1 MRKRKPHYIVIGGG
15 LAGLAATMKLCE
27 DKAKVTLVSYQPVK
41 RSHSVC
47 AQGGINAAI
56 DTKGE
61 GDSPEMHFYDTVKGG
76 DFLANQPLVRDM
88 CHQAPAIIHLMDRL
102 GVAFNRT
109 PEGHLEFRR
118 FGGTLYSRTAFA
130 GATTGQQLLYA
141 LDEQVRRY
149 EHDGQVKKLEWHE
162 YLSAVLDSENIC
174 RGAVLNDLRT
184 GEIFTVKG
192 DAVVLATGGPSQVYG
207 KTTGSTV
214 CNGAATTSAY
224 LQGAKYANGEFIQV
238 HPTAIPG
245 QDKLRL
251 MSESARGEGGRIWV
265 PKKANDSRDPLTIPE
280 EERYY
285 FLEENH
291 PRFGNLVPRDVAS
304 REIHDVVYNKELGVG
319 GQPMV
324 YLDLTHQ
331 SAGFL
336 EHRLGGILDIYSKFT
351 GEDPKK
357 VPMKIFPAVH
367 YSMGGIWTDYE
378 DDGNGLIDH
387 QSPRNQMTSI
397 QGLYA
402 AGECDYQFHGAN
414 RLGANSLLSCI
425 YTGLM
430 MGPGLISYSQ
440 NLRTHFEDV
449 PSTVFDQARDQWQ
462 ERMQGFK
469 QMNGKENPYVLHQD
483 MGNILLANVLI
494 VRENSKLE
502 NALTEINDLETRLKD
517 VQCLD
522 TTHWSNPA
530 PSMIQQLHCQIQLA
544 KIITRGALTR
554 NEFRGAHYKP
564 EFDLNQPKD
573 FDPHEYVEYIEKKQY
588 GEVQEEEFPSGHAA
602 YMKRFEKCNERWLK
616 TTIAEHKNNQPEISF
631 EEVNT
636 SLVQPRP
643 RKYD

>member
-1 MRKRKPHYIVIGGG
+1 MRKRRPQYIVIGGG

-27 DKAKVTLVSYQPVK
+27 DKAKVILVSYQAVK
-41 RSHSVC
+41 RSHSAC

-61 GDSPEMHFYDTVKGG
+61 GDSPETHFYDTVKGG
-76 DFLANQPLVRDM
+76 DFLAHQPLVRDM

-149 EHDGQVKKLEWHE
+149 EQDGQVQKMEEHE
-162 YLSAVLDSENIC
+162 YLSAVLDDEGIC
-174 RGAVLNDLRT
+174 RGAVIHDMKT
-184 GEIFTVKG
+184 GDISTLKG
-192 DAVVLATGGPSQVYG
+192 DAVVLATGGPAQVYG

-265 PKKANDSRDPLTIPE
+265 PRQPNDDRDPKAIPE

-291 PRFGNLVPRDVAS
+291 PRYGNLVPRDVAS
-304 REIHDVVYNKELGVG
+304 REIHDIVYNQKLGVNNE
-319 GQPMV
+319 PMV

-331 SAGFL
+331 SEGFL
-336 EHRLGGILDIYSKFT
+336 ELRLGGILDIYSKFT

-367 YSMGGIWTDYE
+367 YSMGGIWTDYQ

-387 QSPRNQMTSI
+387 HSPRNQMTSI

-402 AGECDYQFHGAN
+402 AGEADYQFHGAN

-430 MGPGLISYSQ
+430 MGPGMIQYSR
-440 NLRTHFEDV
+440 NLNRHFEDV
-449 PSTVFDQARDQWQ
+449 SSIVYDQARDQWRGRF
-462 ERMQGFK
+462 ESLKNK
-469 QMNGKENPYVLHQD
+469 QGKENPYQLHQD
-483 MGNILLANVLI
+483 LGAIMLANVLI
-494 VRENSKLE
+494 VRDNDKLE
-502 NALTEINDLETRLKD
+502 QALGQISDVEDRFGDIQCPDTR
-517 VQCLD
+517 
-522 TTHWSNPA
+522 HWSNPA

-544 KIITRGALTR
+544 KIITKGALMR

-564 EFDLNQPKD
+564 EFDLNQPEH
-573 FDPHEYVEYIEKKQY
+573 FDPHEYVDYMEKKQY
-588 GEVQEEEFPSGHAA
+588 GEVQESDFPPGHVG
-602 YMKRFEKCNERWLK
+602 YMKRFEECNKQWLK
-616 TTIAEHKNNQPEISF
+616 TTIAEHKNNQPEISY
-631 EEVNT
+631 EDVDT
-636 SLVQPRP
+636 SLVKPRP

>member
-1 MRKRKPHYIVIGGG
+1 MRKQRPSYIVIGGG

-88 CHQAPAIIHLMDRL
+88 CHQAPAIIRLMDRL

-174 RGAVLNDLRT
+174 RGAVLHDLRT

-214 CNGAATTSAY
+214 CNGVATTSAY

-304 REIHDVVYNKELGVG
+304 REIHDVVYNKKLGVG
-319 GQPMV
+319 GQAMV

-440 NLRTHFEDV
+440 NLRAHFEDV

-462 ERMQGFK
+462 ERMQGFR

-502 NALTEINDLETRLKD
+502 KALTEINDLETRFKD

-544 KIITRGALTR
+544 KIITRGALIR

-588 GEVQEEEFPSGHAA
+588 GEIQEEEFPSGHVA
-602 YMKRFEKCNERWLK
+602 YMKRFEECNERWLK

>member
-1 MRKRKPHYIVIGGG
+1 MRKRRPSYIVIGGG

-61 GDSPEMHFYDTVKGG
+61 GDSPETHFYDTVKGG

-351 GEDPKK
+351 GDDPKK

-502 NALTEINDLETRLKD
+502 KALTEINDLETRFKD

-588 GEVQEEEFPSGHAA
+588 GEIQEEEFPSGHAA
-602 YMKRFEKCNERWLK
+602 YMKRFEECNERWLK

>member
-1 MRKRKPHYIVIGGG
+1 MQKRRPQYIVIGGG

-61 GDSPEMHFYDTVKGG
+61 GDSPETHFYDTVKGG

-149 EHDGQVKKLEWHE
+149 ESDGQVKKMEWHE
-162 YLSAVLDSENIC
+162 YLSAVLDSKGIC
-174 RGAVLNDLRT
+174 RGAVLHDLRS
-184 GEIFTVKG
+184 GEIFTAKA
-192 DAVVLATGGPSQVYG
+192 DAVVLATGGPAQVYG
-207 KTTGSTV
+207 KSTGSTV
-214 CNGAATTSAY
+214 CNGVATTSSY

-265 PKKANDSRDPLTIPE
+265 PRKPNDDRAPLSIPE

-304 REIHDVVYNKELGVG
+304 REIHDVVYNKNLGVE

-331 SAGFL
+331 SEGFL
-336 EHRLGGILDIYSKFT
+336 EHRLGGILDIYTKFT
-351 GEDPKK
+351 GDDPKK

-402 AGECDYQFHGAN
+402 AGECDYQYHGAN

-430 MGPGLISYSQ
+430 MGPGLIQYSR
-440 NLRTHFEDV
+440 NLSSHFEDV
-449 PSTVFDQARDQWQ
+449 PSTVFDQARDQWRGKF
-462 ERMQGFK
+462 EAMK
-469 QMNGKENPYVLHQD
+469 KMNGSENPYTLHQD
-483 MGNILLANVLI
+483 LGNILLANVLI
-494 VRENSKLE
+494 VRENPKLE
-502 NALTEINDLETRLKD
+502 KALTQIDDIETRFKD
-517 VQCLD
+517 VKCLD
-522 TTHWSNPA
+522 TTQWSNPA
-530 PSMIQQLHCQIQLA
+530 PSMIQQLHCQIELA
-544 KIITRGALTR
+544 KIITKGALIR

-564 EFDLNQPKD
+564 EFDLDQPAD
-573 FDPHEYVEYIEKKQY
+573 FDPHEYVDYLEKKNY
-588 GEVQEEEFPSGHAA
+588 GEVHENEFPAGHLA
-602 YMKRFEKCNERWLK
+602 YMKRYEQSNEQWLK
-616 TTIAEHKNNQPEISF
+616 TTIAEYKNHQPKIRF